1 MTDIATSR
9 PPRLHRLTLAIALI
23 ASGSAYA
30 ATEQPAEGDQNTLP
44 KITLTAQAKSQ
55 ATKSYTAPKTTTAL
69 PISGSVREI
78 PQSVSVITQQRM
90 EDQGLSTLVDVAQNV
105 TGINVQ
111 RYETNRGSLHAR
123 GFDID
128 NYQIDGVP
136 TRYEQPWSSGEIFTS
151 TALFDRIEV
160 VRGATGLMTGPGN
173 PSAAIN
179 MIRKRATSKKTTANL
194 EVSGGSWDTYRT
206 MGDVSGALNET
217 GTARLRGVVEYQQN
231 DSWIDLNQ
239 SQKLTS
245 LLAGE
250 VDITDSTLLSAGISY
265 QQNEGRGPMW
275 GGLPVWYSDGSRAN
289 WSRSKTTSADWTR
302 WNTDYTNL
310 FADLT
315 QHFNENWSAKLSFS
329 RGDRNGDS
337 KLLYLYRNPDRNTGT
352 GMSALAGSYLTNTK
366 QDDISLQ
373 VNGKFDVLGIQQN
386 LAFGYTYSHQDFKA
400 DSRAANF
407 NCGLKCSAPDVGNF
421 NQWDGS
427 YPAPVWGAPTFYEK
441 SETRQDA
448 IYAAARLSPYEPLK
462 FILGARLSNFEKT
475 GAVYY
480 IPGSYNIKHSSEF
493 TPYAGIIYDI
503 NNLISV
509 YSSYTSIF
517 QPQSEQDINGTPL
530 DPIEGN
536 SLEGGIKA
544 ALFDGRLNGTL
555 SLFKIKQDNLAQ
567 EVGPRSLN
575 DPTIYFRA
583 ADGTESK
590 GFEFELSGTIT
601 PDWNLTA
608 GYSQFKATEANGK
621 DVNTAMPRKQ
631 IQTFTTYRLPGKLDN
646 LTVGG
651 GVNWQS
657 STYVLAADPLNP
669 ERMKRVEQGSYAI
682 ANLMARYQISPEIS
696 AQLNVNNLFDEE
708 YYGIFEAYG
717 QTTWG
722 APRNATL
729 MLRYKF

>member
-1 MTDIATSR
+1 MTDIALNR
-9 PPRLHRLTLAIALI
+9 FHRLHHLTLAIAII
-23 ASGSAYA
+23 ASGSAQA
-30 ATEQPAEGDQNTLP
+30 ASEQPVEGDQNTLP

-55 ATKSYTAPKTTTAL
+55 ATKSYTAPKTTSAL
-69 PISGSVREI
+69 PIGGSVREI
-78 PQSVSVITQQRM
+78 PQSVSVITQQRI

-111 RYETNRGSLHAR
+111 RYETSRGSLHAR
-123 GFDID
+123 GFAID

-151 TALFDRIEV
+151 TALFERFDV

-206 MGDVSGALNET
+206 MGDVSGALNEA

-231 DSWIDLNQ
+231 ESWVDLLNN
-239 SQKLTS
+239 QKLTT
-245 LLAGE
+245 LLTGE
-250 VDITDSTLLSAGISY
+250 VDITDNTLLSAGISY
-265 QQNEGRGPMW
+265 QQDEARSPMW
-275 GGLPVWYSDGSRAN
+275 GGLPVWYSDGSRAK
-289 WSRSKTTSADWTR
+289 WSHSKTTSADWTR
-302 WNTDYTNL
+302 WDTDYTNW

-329 RGDRNGDS
+329 HGERNGDS
-337 KLLYLYRNPDRNTGT
+337 KLLYLSGFPDRTTGL
-352 GMSALAGSYLTNTK
+352 GIGAFAGSYKTQTT
-366 QDDISLQ
+366 QDDVSLQ
-373 VNGKFDVLGIQQN
+373 INGDFDFFGIPQN
-386 LAFGYTYSHQDFKA
+386 LAFGYINSNQDFKS
-400 DSRAANF
+400 DSRAAHF
-407 NCGLKCSAPDVGNF
+407 NCGPKCFAPAVGNF
-421 NQWDGS
+421 NQWNGS
-427 YPAPVWGAPTFYEK
+427 YPAPTWGAPTFYEK
-441 SETRQDA
+441 SETKQDA

-462 FILGARLSNFEKT
+462 FILGGRLSNFEKT

-480 IPGSYNIKHSSEF
+480 TPGSYSIKHSSEF

-503 NNLISV
+503 NSLLSV

-517 QPQSEQDINGTPL
+517 QPQSEQDINGTVL

-536 SLEGGIKA
+536 SLETGIKTS
-544 ALFDGRLNGTL
+544 LLDGRLNGTL
-555 SLFKIKQDNLAQ
+555 SLFKIQQDNLAQ
-567 EVGPRSLN
+567 EAGKLPN
-575 DPTIYFRA
+575 NNIYYRA
-583 ADGTESK
+583 AKGAESK
-590 GFEFELSGTIT
+590 GFELELSGTIT

-608 GYSQFKATEANGK
+608 GYSQFKATDAKGQDINK
-621 DVNTAMPRKQ
+621 ALPRKQ
-631 IQTFTTYRLPGKLDN
+631 IQAFTTYRLPGKLDD
-646 LTVGG
+646 LTIGG

-657 STYVLAADPLNP
+657 STYVLAPNP
-669 ERMKRVEQGSYAI
+669 SKVEERVQQGSYAI
-682 ANLMARYQISPEIS
+682 ANLMARYQITPEMS
-696 AQLNVNNLFDEE
+696 AQLNINNLFDEE

-722 APRNATL
+722 APRGATL